1 MKIWPFDHAADATGG
16 NDISVA
22 DLKKGMEPFE
32 KIRKRVGDR
41 IDLHVELH
49 GLWNLPSAMK
59 IARAME
65 PLEPYWFEDPI
76 RPSNIDALR
85 EFKASTRIWT
95 TASETLAS
103 RWSFRE
109 VFEKQAT
116 SVAMLDIGWCGGL
129 GEAKKIA
136 TMAES
141 YEIPIAPHDCTGPVL
156 LTASVHLAMA
166 SPNALVQ
173 EVVRAFYF
181 GWYREL
187 VDELPKL
194 EKGFIVPTE
203 APGLGIKLKRG
214 LLERPDAT
222 VRVSS
227 L

>member
-1 MKIWPFDHAADATGG
+1 MA
-16 NDISVA
+16 
-22 DLKKGMEPFE
+22 PFE
-32 KIRKRVGDR
+32 KIRKRVGDK
-41 IDLHVELH
+41 IDLHVEMH
-49 GLWNLPSAMK
+49 GLWNLPTAMK

-76 RPSNIDALR
+76 RPSNIDALKTFR
-85 EFKASTRIWT
+85 ESTRIWT

-156 LTASVHLAMA
+156 LTAAVHLSIA

-187 VDELPKL
+187 VDDLPPL
-194 EKGFIVPTE
+194 AGGFIAPTE
-203 APGLGIKLKRG
+203 APGLGIKLKPG
-214 LLERPDAT
+214 LRERTDAT
-222 VRVSS
+222 IKVSA